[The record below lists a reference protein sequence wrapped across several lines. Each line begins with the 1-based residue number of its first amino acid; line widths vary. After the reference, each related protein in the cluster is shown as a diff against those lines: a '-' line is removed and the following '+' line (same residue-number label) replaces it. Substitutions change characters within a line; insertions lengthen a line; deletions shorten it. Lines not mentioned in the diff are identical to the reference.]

1 MTYTTTKVQA
11 LKSYPTYQFYA
22 QADSRSVDTD
32 SVFKIC
38 ILEALKW
45 IRSRLQDN
53 SDLPQVFS
61 APEPEQYASFT
72 LDELSSFSYNSGVQ
86 IDVIYIDTLGVW
98 SFRISEP
105 DPGANH
111 GTEQERPA
119 VNGRT
124 FTTEIAFRKQ
134 SDCVGI
140 GVRTICS
147 EPSDNNVDCEVFRPR
162 VVKALIDNPN
172 LHLMQGGSV
181 IDGTPLE
188 IRSKNDLELFF
199 DIFLDEARSMPIIIA
214 ADSKTKTVK
223 IVDIECTPM
232 DIKPGIDSYSL
243 SGLARQNDPMKLTI
257 IADLKDYKT
266 NIIPESRTKKQKAK
280 PSAEPKV
287 SAKKLPVFDYGRL
300 ARTLAGYAFVAFA
313 EERFFKQIGNRLG
326 TVVEHGDI
334 IVISGKQISE
344 RHRYSSY
351 SSDMEAFYKTF
362 RTAVIDMSK
371 RSAYS
376 FGEVLFY
383 SDAKLKE
390 YHTKRHQTDS
400 LEETCNIYRMELG
413 ELRAQVKA
421 LSQQQTDMQQTAAS
435 LRAAQKKIESLT
447 NELESE
453 KEKNKAL
460 AEEFVNKEA
469 AYRRSSEILEHYKQQ
484 LDVAAGFPTDCKN
497 VCDWAANAFS
507 NDLIISSRAQ
517 SEMRKYS
524 GALDIASLC
533 DGLVFLAAYAR
544 YRRQEITEETLSL
557 YAQRNNWDIQGCGKE
572 AMKLHKTDYFLTF
585 GGKQYLLDQH
595 IKHGIKSE
603 ELIRIYFCW
612 DEAERKV
619 LIGSMPG
626 HLATVKN
633 GT

>member
-22 QADSRSVDTD
+22 KADSKTVDIND
-32 SVFKIC
+32 VFKIC

-45 IRSRLQDN
+45 IRSRLQDKN
-53 SDLPQVFS
+53 DLPQVFS
-61 APEPEQYASFT
+61 APEPEQYAFFT
-72 LDELSSFSYNSGVQ
+72 LDGLSSFSYNSGIQ

-105 DPGANH
+105 DPGANL

-134 SDCVGI
+134 ADCVGI

-188 IRSKNDLELFF
+188 IRSRNDLELFF

-214 ADSKTKTVK
+214 ADSKTETVK
-223 IVDIECTPM
+223 TVDIECAPV
-232 DIKPGIDSYSL
+232 DINPGIGSYSL
-243 SGLARQNDPMKLTI
+243 SGLAKHDNSMKLTI
-257 IADLKDYKT
+257 SAEMKDYKT
-266 NIIPESRTKKQKAK
+266 NIISETKSRKQKTK
-280 PSAEPKV
+280 RSAEPKV
-287 SAKKLPVFDYGRL
+287 STKKLPVFDYGRL

-344 RHRYSSY
+344 RHHYSSY
-351 SSDMEAFYKTF
+351 SSDMEAFYKSF
-362 RTAVIDMSK
+362 RAAVIDMSK

-400 LEETCNIYRMELG
+400 LEETCKIYSMEIN

-421 LSQQQTDMQQTAAS
+421 LSQQQTDMQQTTNS
-435 LRAAQKKIESLT
+435 LRAAQKKIEVLM

-453 KEKNKAL
+453 KEKNKTL
-460 AEEFVNKEA
+460 AEKFAGKEA
-469 AYRRSSEILEHYKQQ
+469 AYRRSSDIVKHYKQQ
-484 LDVAAGFPTDCKN
+484 LDVAAGFPTDNKN
-497 VCDWAANAFS
+497 VCDWAADTFP
-507 NDLIISSRAQ
+507 NDLIISSRAY

-544 YRRQEITEETLSL
+544 YRRQEITEETLTL
-557 YAQRNNWDIQGCGKE
+557 YAEHCNWDIQGCGKE
-572 AMKLHKTDYFLTF
+572 AMKMHKTDYSLTYN
-585 GGKQYLLDQH
+585 GKQYLLDQH

-612 DEAERKV
+612 DDDLQKII
-619 LIGSMPG
+619 IGSMPG

>member
-22 QADSRSVDTD
+22 KADSKTVDINA
-32 SVFKIC
+32 VFKIC

-61 APEPEQYASFT
+61 APEPEQFASFT
-72 LDELSSFSYNSGVQ
+72 LDELSSFSYNSGIQ

-124 FTTEIAFRKQ
+124 FTTEFAFRNQ
-134 SDCVGI
+134 VDCVGI

-181 IDGTPLE
+181 IDGKPLE
-188 IRSKNDLELFF
+188 IRSRNNLDLFI
-199 DIFLDEARSMPIIIA
+199 DIFSDESRSMPIIIA
-214 ADSKTKTVK
+214 ADSKTETVK
-223 IVDIECTPM
+223 TVDIECMPV
-232 DIKPGIDSYSL
+232 DITPGIGSYSL
-243 SGLARQNDPMKLTI
+243 SGLAKHDNSMKLTI
-257 IADLKDYKT
+257 SAELKDYKT
-266 NIIPESRTKKQKAK
+266 NIISETKSRKQKTK
-280 PSAEPKV
+280 RSAEPKF
-287 SAKKLPVFDYGRL
+287 SAKKLPVFDYVRL
-300 ARTLAGYAFVAFA
+300 ARTLAGYAFVVFA
-313 EERFFKQIGNRLG
+313 DERFFKQIGNRLG

-351 SSDMEAFYKTF
+351 SSDMEAFYESF

-400 LEETCNIYRMELG
+400 LEETCKIYSMEIN

-421 LSQQQTDMQQTAAS
+421 LSQQQTDMQQTTNS
-435 LRAAQKKIESLT
+435 LRAAQKKIEALT

-453 KEKNKAL
+453 KEKNKTL
-460 AEEFVNKEA
+460 AEEFAGKEA

-497 VCDWAANAFS
+497 VCDWAADTFP

-544 YRRQEITEETLSL
+544 YRRQEITEETLTL
-557 YAQRNNWDIQGCGKE
+557 YAEHCNWDIQGCGKE
-572 AMKLHKTDYFLTF
+572 AMKMHKTDYSLTYN
-585 GGKQYLLDQH
+585 GKQYLLDQH
-595 IKHGIKSE
+595 IKHGRQAE

-612 DEAERKV
+612 EEAERKV